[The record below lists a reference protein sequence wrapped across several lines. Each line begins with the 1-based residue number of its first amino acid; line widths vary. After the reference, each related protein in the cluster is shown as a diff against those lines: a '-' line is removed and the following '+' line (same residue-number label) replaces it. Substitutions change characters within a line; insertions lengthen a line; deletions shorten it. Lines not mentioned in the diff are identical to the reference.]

1 MKEYFLRK
9 GHANPTS
16 FCHNKMPG
24 YGDFIVAPD
33 GKRGGQ
39 ILCRKKKKKKGKGH
53 APHPAL
59 VFLVMRFSFLYSPLL
74 LAFSL
79 CCSRSPFSAH
89 FSFISQNAVG
99 ISAEFRLQFVVKVEN
114 FPLVLSWQ
122 TKRYIFSKLQSI
134 EKRTAKILNA
144 IVKY

>member
-9 GHANPTS
+9 GHANSTS
-16 FCHNKMPG
+16 FCHNKKPG
-24 YGDFIVAPD
+24 Y
-33 GKRGGQ
+33 RQ
-39 ILCRKKKKKKGKGH
+39 ILCRKKMKKGKSH

-59 VFLVMRFSFLYSPLL
+59 VSLVMRFSFLYSPLL